1 MFFQIFSVQIKIDSG
16 KILER
21 ESEEGNKDITLKVKF
36 AIELLLLFVDAVDAV
51 VVVVVV

>member
-36 AIELLLLFVDAVDAV
+36 AIELLLLLFVDAVDAV
-51 VVVVVV
+51 VVVVV